1 MCKDLAMHR
10 VVVLALPGV
19 YPFEMGIPKR
29 VFGSAFDRT
38 GAALYEV
45 VTAGLNAGPVPT
57 AADFSLNVEHGP
69 EILAT
74 ADTVVIPALEP
85 MRPMFTEGRLDE
97 RTRSALGYVRT
108 GTRLVSI
115 CTGAY
120 VLASAGLLD
129 GRPATNHWHCTTH
142 FQRLFPQVAV
152 DPTVLFVDDGDVLTS
167 AGAAAGVDL
176 CLHLVR
182 RDHGS
187 EIANAVAR
195 RCIVPPWRDGGQAQ
209 YIEQPVPDRVEAST
223 APTREW
229 ALRHLGEPLNLAA
242 LAGHARMSIRT
253 FTRRFRQE
261 TGATPGSWLINQ
273 RIDLARHLLE
283 TTDLPVERVAQRA
296 GFGTSASFRQHLR
309 AATGVGPH
317 SYRRTFHHATVSRP
331 GQARSGPDPAHNGA
345 GQA

>member
-1 MCKDLAMHR
+1 MHR

-19 YPFEMGIPKR
+19 YPFEMGIAKR
-29 VFGSAFDRT
+29 VFGSAVDHT
-38 GAALYEV
+38 GAPLYEV
-45 VTAGLNAGPVPT
+45 VTAGLGAEPVPT
-57 AADFSLNVEHGP
+57 AADFAITAAHGP

-74 ADTVVIPALEP
+74 AGTVVVPALEP
-85 MRPMFTEGRLDE
+85 VAPMFTEGHLSEPVRA
-97 RTRSALGYVRT
+97 ALAHVRP

-120 VLASAGLLD
+120 VLAAAGLLD
-129 GRPATNHWHCTTH
+129 GRPATNHWHCVGH
-142 FQRLFPQVAV
+142 FQRLFPGVAV
-152 DPTVLFVDDGDVLTS
+152 DPAVLFVDDGDVLTS

-176 CLHLVR
+176 CLHIVR

-209 YIEQPVPDRVEAST
+209 YIEQPVPPRSGEST

-229 ALRHLGEPLNLAA
+229 ALQRLDEPLTLTA

-261 TGATPGSWLINQ
+261 TGATPGSWLIHQ
-273 RIDLARHLLE
+273 RVDLARNLLE
-283 TTDLPVERVAQRA
+283 TTDLPIERVAERA
-296 GFGTSASFRQHLR
+296 GFGTSASLRQHLR

-317 SYRRTFHHATVSRP
+317 SYRRTFHHVPA
-331 GQARSGPDPAHNGA
+331 GNAAARC
-345 GQA
+345 

>member
-1 MCKDLAMHR
+1 MHR

-29 VFGSAFDRT
+29 VFGSAVDPT
-38 GAALYEV
+38 GAPLYEV
-45 VTAGLNAGPVPT
+45 VTAGLGAGPVPT
-57 AADFSLNVEHGP
+57 AADFSITAEHGP
-69 EILAT
+69 EVLAT
-74 ADTVVIPALEP
+74 ADTVVVPALEP
-85 MRPMFTEGRLDE
+85 LAPMFTEGRLSDPA
-97 RTRSALGYVRT
+97 RAALAHLRP

-129 GRPATNHWHCTTH
+129 GRPATNHWYCADH
-142 FQRLFPQVAV
+142 FQRLFPAIAV
-152 DPTVLFVDDGDVLTS
+152 DPAVLFVDDGDVLTS

-176 CLHLVR
+176 CLHIVR

-209 YIEQPVPDRVEAST
+209 FIRRPVPVREETST

-229 ALRHLGEPLNLAA
+229 ALRHLGEPLDLAT
-242 LAGHARMSIRT
+242 LAGHARMSVRT

-261 TGATPGSWLINQ
+261 TGATPGSWLISQ
-273 RIDLARHLLE
+273 RVDLARNLLE
-283 TTDLPVERVAQRA
+283 STDLTIDRIAERA
-296 GFGTSASFRQHLR
+296 GFGTAASLRQHLR
-309 AATGVGPH
+309 TVTGVGPH
-317 SYRRTFHHATVSRP
+317 SYRRAFHHT
-331 GQARSGPDPAHNGA
+331 PA
-345 GQA
+345 

>member
-1 MCKDLAMHR
+1 MHR

-45 VTAGLNAGPVPT
+45 VTAGLSADPVPT
-57 AADFSLNVEHGP
+57 AADFSINVEHGP
-69 EILAT
+69 EVLAT
-74 ADTVVIPALEP
+74 ADTVVVPALEP
-85 MRPMFTEGRLDE
+85 IAPMFTDGLLDD
-97 RTRSALGYVRT
+97 RTRSVLGHLRP

-142 FQRLFPQVAV
+142 FQRLFPRIAV

-187 EIANAVAR
+187 EVANAVAR

-209 YIEQPVPDRVEAST
+209 YIEQPVPERTEAST

-229 ALRHLGEPLNLAA
+229 ALRHLDEPLTLAT
-242 LAGHARMSIRT
+242 LAEHARMSVRT

-261 TGATPGSWLINQ
+261 TGATPGSWLISQ

-309 AATGVGPH
+309 AVTGVGPH
-317 SYRRTFHHATVSRP
+317 SYRRTFHHATLRVQHREV
-331 GQARSGPDPAHNGA
+331 AADR
-345 GQA
+345 

>member
-29 VFGSAFDRT
+29 VFGSVVDSA
-38 GAALYEV
+38 GAPLYEV
-45 VTAGLNAGPVPT
+45 VTAGLGAGPVPT
-57 AADFSLNVEHGP
+57 AADFAVTVEHGP

-74 ADTVVIPALEP
+74 AGTVVVPALEP
-85 MRPMFTEGRLDE
+85 LAPMFTDGAVSDE
-97 RTRSALGYVRT
+97 LRAALAHLRP

-120 VLASAGLLD
+120 VLAAAGLLD
-129 GRPATNHWHCTTH
+129 GRPATNHWYCAEH
-142 FQRLFPQVAV
+142 FQRLFPRIAV

-176 CLHLVR
+176 CLHIVR

-195 RCIVPPWRDGGQAQ
+195 RCVVPPWRDGGQAQ
-209 YIEQPVPDRVEAST
+209 YIEQPVPEHTETST

-229 ALRHLGEPLNLAA
+229 ALQRLDEPLNLAA

-261 TGATPGSWLINQ
+261 TGVTPGSWLISQ
-273 RIDLARHLLE
+273 RVDLARHLLE
-283 TTDLPVERVAQRA
+283 TTDLPVERVAERA
-296 GFGTSASFRQHLR
+296 GFGTAASFRMHLR
-309 AATGVGPH
+309 TVTGVGPH
-317 SYRRTFHHATVSRP
+317 SYRRTFRHA
-331 GQARSGPDPAHNGA
+331 PAA
-345 GQA
+345 A